1 MWWENYSLGLSMIS
15 IIEGNEG
22 SQKVAIAMAK
32 AMAMAMIRIIRMV
45 VMLYDVIIGLDC
57 LLCFLYDKGKLAR
70 NKRSVKSRKATCGPM
85 SQHIFAYNRMREGV
99 AFVFLQTD
107 FVDGTKGLSRLA
119 LMFQEVQDMASED
132 SLLFFD
138 RHLWFWVGKG
148 LRWG

>member
-22 SQKVAIAMAK
+22 SQKVAMAMAK
-32 AMAMAMIRIIRMV
+32 AMAMAMIRIIRML

-70 NKRSVKSRKATCGPM
+70 NKRSVKSRKATGRPM

-107 FVDGTKGLSRLA
+107 FVDGTQSYGRPA
-119 LMFQEVQDMASED
+119 LMFQIGQNMA
-132 SLLFFD
+132 
-138 RHLWFWVGKG
+138 
-148 LRWG
+148 